1 MGPNGCFLHPGP
13 RKGHGDVPRPPAS
26 LQEENSAGQTGNGV
40 RGPGHWPLGSQG
52 NTHLFHFCV
61 LRFVSKKVFYH
72 LTVDRPVI
80 YDGSDFL

>member
-1 MGPNGCFLHPGP
+1 MATSQTPCFFAGRGL
-13 RKGHGDVPRPPAS
+13 
-26 LQEENSAGQTGNGV
+26 AGQTGNGV
-40 RGPGHWPLGSQG
+40 TGPGPCPSGPLPPFPS
-52 NTHLFHFCV
+52 HLCF